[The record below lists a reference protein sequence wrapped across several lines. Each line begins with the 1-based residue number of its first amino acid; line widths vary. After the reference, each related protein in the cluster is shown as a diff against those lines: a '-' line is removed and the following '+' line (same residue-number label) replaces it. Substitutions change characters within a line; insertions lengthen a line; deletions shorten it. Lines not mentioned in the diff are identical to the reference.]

1 MLFSHSWL
9 SFTHQDMLIDIT
21 SQNTLVLCIMRWSHY
36 DLLSENMA
44 KPLATNSHMYQEIEV
59 LGQVLHYSSTT

>member
-9 SFTHQDMLIDIT
+9 SVTHQDMLIVIT
-21 SQNTLVLCIMRWSHY
+21 SQNTLVLRWSHY

-44 KPLATNSHMYQEIEV
+44 KPLATNSHMYQEI
-59 LGQVLHYSSTT
+59 L